1 MKHKLSFYITIK
13 DVTICLADVSLRTIS
28 HIAEHLADINE
39 IDDTEVSITSDSL
52 PYSEVVYDEQSFLDQ
67 IDLILKENRRD

>member
-13 DVTICLADVSLRTIS
+13 DVTIRLADVSLRTIS

-39 IDDTEVSITSDSL
+39 IDEIEISITSDTL
-52 PYSEVVYDEQSFLDQ
+52 FYSKVVYNEQSFLDQ
-67 IDLILKENRRD
+67 IDLILKENLHD

>member
-13 DVTICLADVSLRTIS
+13 DVTIRLADVSLRTIS

-39 IDDTEVSITSDSL
+39 IDEIEISITSDTLS
-52 PYSEVVYDEQSFLDQ
+52 YSKVVYNERSFLDQ
-67 IDLILKENRRD
+67 IDLILKENRHD

>member
-13 DVTICLADVSLRTIS
+13 DVTIRLADVSLRTIS

-39 IDDTEVSITSDSL
+39 IDEIEISITSDTLS
-52 PYSEVVYDEQSFLDQ
+52 YSKVVYNEQSFLDQ

>member
-13 DVTICLADVSLRTIS
+13 DVTIRLADVSLRTIS

-39 IDDTEVSITSDSL
+39 IDEIEISITSDTL
-52 PYSEVVYDEQSFLDQ
+52 FYSKVVYNEQSFLDQ
-67 IDLILKENRRD
+67 IDLILKENRHD

>member
-13 DVTICLADVSLRTIS
+13 DVTIRLADVSLRTIS

-39 IDDTEVSITSDSL
+39 IDEIEISITSDTLS
-52 PYSEVVYDEQSFLDQ
+52 YSKVVYNEQSFLDQ
-67 IDLILKENRRD
+67 IDLILKENQHE

>member
-13 DVTICLADVSLRTIS
+13 DVTIRLADVSLRTIS

-39 IDDTEVSITSDSL
+39 IDEIEISITSDTLS
-52 PYSEVVYDEQSFLDQ
+52 YSKVVYDEQSFLNQ
-67 IDLILKENRRD
+67 IDLILKENRRE

>member
-13 DVTICLADVSLRTIS
+13 DVTIRLADVSLRTIS

-39 IDDTEVSITSDSL
+39 IDEIEISITSDTLS
-52 PYSEVVYDEQSFLDQ
+52 YSKVVYNEQSFLDQ
-67 IDLILKENRRD
+67 IDLILKENRHD

>member
-13 DVTICLADVSLRTIS
+13 DVTIRLADVSLRTIS

-39 IDDTEVSITSDSL
+39 IDEIEISITSDTLSC
-52 PYSEVVYDEQSFLDQ
+52 SKVVYNEQSFLDQ
-67 IDLILKENRRD
+67 IDLILKENRHD

>member
-13 DVTICLADVSLRTIS
+13 DVTVRLADVSLRTIS

-39 IDDTEVSITSDSL
+39 IDDTEISITSDSL
-52 PYSEVVYDEQSFLDQ
+52 PCSEVVYDEQSFLDQ
-67 IDLILKENRRD
+67 IDLILKENRHD

>member
-13 DVTICLADVSLRTIS
+13 DVTIRLADVSLRTIS

-52 PYSEVVYDEQSFLDQ
+52 PYSEVVYDEQSFLNQ
-67 IDLILKENRRD
+67 INLILKEHQHE

>member
-1 MKHKLSFYITIK
+1 MKHKLAFYITIK
-13 DVTICLADVSLRTIS
+13 DVTIRLADVSLRTIS

-52 PYSEVVYDEQSFLDQ
+52 PYSEVVYDEQSFLNQ
-67 IDLILKENRRD
+67 INLILKEHQHE